1 MQRLIHVLGWDL
13 LGIFVSA
20 CLLYLIPFFG
30 PSTML
35 YAGAMAGI
43 VSDQSPALVG
53 LAVAGGAS
61 VAKAAHYYI
70 SYFARRVLS
79 PERVSR
85 LEGYCERWGRWKSVA
100 TFIASATPIP
110 DEPVLVSLA
119 LVSYSPVR
127 FLLAYFLGKI
137 VITVPGAYLGRS
149 ATRALWH
156 LVGQVPAMIV
166 SIIFTIIVTVV
177 LLKVDLDKLWRKVT
191 RSQQPAPSEP
201 R

>member
-1 MQRLIHVLGWDL
+1 MQILIHVLGWDL
-13 LGIFVSA
+13 LSVFVSA
-20 CLLYLIPFFG
+20 CLLYLIPFLG

-35 YAGAMAGI
+35 YAGAVAGI
-43 VSDQSPALVG
+43 CSDQSPALIG
-53 LAVAGGAS
+53 IAVAGGAS
-61 VAKAAHYYI
+61 VAKAVHYYV
-70 SYFARRVLS
+70 SYFARRALS
-79 PERVSR
+79 PERISR

-100 TFIASATPIP
+100 TFVSSATPIP

-137 VITVPGAYLGRS
+137 VITIPGAYLGRS
-149 ATRALWH
+149 ATRALLH
-156 LVGQVPAMIV
+156 LVGHVPAMIV
-166 SIIFTIIVTVV
+166 SIVFTIIVTVV

-191 RSQQPAPSEP
+191 RSQQPALSES